1 MWNYMAQGMYPY
13 DMLSLGL
20 GMMFLMFVI
29 GIAVYVYGALA
40 LMTIATKLQHPYPWL
55 AWIPFANFALILQ
68 LGGFHWGWIFLVLIP
83 ILGWIALAVLGI
95 VSISRFTWI
104 YSFFGI
110 SCRNRTICHLRSCC
124 LERSAGKKSSI

>member
-68 LGGFHWGWIFLVLIP
+68 LGGFHWGWIFLVFIP
-83 ILGWIALAVLGI
+83 FLGFLVGIAQFVILGLVAWKDQP
-95 VSISRFTWI
+95 
-104 YSFFGI
+104 
-110 SCRNRTICHLRSCC
+110 
-124 LERSAGKKSSI
+124 GKKAASNPAIKKLTAKKKK